1 MVVPVFRALV
11 SCALLCV
18 FGAGCILIESSESI
32 STSVS
37 EGVQSISTSLET
49 MSGSFESSS
58 GEGEG
63 GATAAYRRDV
73 SDLTTACVASNV
85 DSQTFLADLSDVAEL
100 HGITHWEREIDT
112 YRAIGAGLK
121 RAGVPETG
129 LRRVESQLGSA
140 PREVGAALREGYG
153 S

>member
-1 MVVPVFRALV
+1 MAVSVLRALAC
-11 SCALLCV
+11 CALL
-18 FGAGCILIESSESI
+18 GASATGCILIESSQSI

-73 SDLTTACVASNV
+73 RDLTAACVAANV
-85 DSQTFLADLSDVAEL
+85 DAETFLVDLAGVAEH
-100 HGITHWEREIDT
+100 HGITDWERELDT
-112 YRAIGAGLK
+112 YRAIGAGLQ
-121 RAGVPETG
+121 RSGVPEAG
-129 LRRVESQLGSA
+129 LRSVESHLGSA
-140 PREVGAALREGYG
+140 PPEVAVALREGYG

>member
-1 MVVPVFRALV
+1 MTVPVLRAFV
-11 SCALLCV
+11 SCALLGV
-18 FGAGCILIESSESI
+18 FAAGCILIESSESI

-58 GEGEG
+58 GEEEG

-73 SDLTTACVASNV
+73 SDLTTACVTANV
-85 DSQTFLADLSDVAEL
+85 DSQTFLTDLADVAL
-100 HGITHWEREIDT
+100 HHGITHWERELDT
-112 YRAIGAGLK
+112 YRAIGAGLR
-121 RAGVPETG
+121 RAGVSETG
-129 LRRVESQLGSA
+129 LRSVESNLGSA
-140 PREVGAALREGYG
+140 PREVGVALREGYA

>member
-1 MVVPVFRALV
+1 MAVSVLRALA
-11 SCALLCV
+11 SCALLGSFAVGCV
-18 FGAGCILIESSESI
+18 LIESSESI

-37 EGVQSISTSLET
+37 QSVESISTSLEA

-58 GEGEG
+58 DEGEA

-73 SDLTTACVASNV
+73 SDLTVACVVANA
-85 DSQTFLADLSDVAEL
+85 DSETFLADLAGVAEH
-100 HGITHWEREIDT
+100 HGITHWERELDT

-121 RAGVPETG
+121 KAGVPRTG
-129 LRRVESQLGSA
+129 LRGVESRLGSA
-140 PREVGAALREGYG
+140 PREVGVALREGYG